1 MGMRRQISVAAI
13 SMLAVLLALTSVS
26 AARTGRKTPAR
37 CSPNHAHIIA
47 ADAKAEV
54 FEAPEPPGPP
64 EYLGVWGCV
73 YGHRAYFLGPLP
85 YSSSGGGGGLEH
97 EGLAGPIVAYEESV
111 TSGRAGTAGMGE
123 WHVVVRDLNNDR
135 LLHRVPTGIPT
146 PQNPLLV
153 GAGFTS
159 AIVVKTDG
167 AVAWIVEYPVEG
179 GATNYEVH
187 ALNETGAPRLLA
199 SATNIGPT
207 SLALAGSNLYWSQG
221 GQAASALLD

>member
-1 MGMRRQISVAAI
+1 MACSRSRPERRLGYSIEFPPAYQ
-13 SMLAVLLALTSVS
+13 LLKIHCLS
-26 AARTGRKTPAR
+26 
-37 CSPNHAHIIA
+37 
-47 ADAKAEV
+47 
-54 FEAPEPPGPP
+54 GP
-64 EYLGVWGCV
+64 
-73 YGHRAYFLGPLP
+73 
-85 YSSSGGGGGLEH
+85 
-97 EGLAGPIVAYEESV
+97 
-111 TSGRAGTAGMGE
+111 
-123 WHVVVRDLNNDR
+123 
-135 LLHRVPTGIPT
+135 
-146 PQNPLLV
+146 
-153 GAGFTS
+153 GFTS